1 MRSAETHGKGN
12 APIDVTT
19 AVAPK
24 VTSSQLL
31 AFNASHRVH
40 VTRFAQSDS
49 AAHAGARPLLD
60 AHTIS
65 IVGFEDDVL
74 GEEADAL
81 EEDADADVASARPAS
96 TAPTPVVAR
105 TNACATA
112 LPTYPVPPNT
122 TTRPVVDCMRAFS
135 PTFTFTRRTGVT
147 STFP

>member
-1 MRSAETHGKGN
+1 MRSAETQGKGN

-24 VTSSQLL
+24 VTSSQFW

-65 IVGFEDDVL
+65 IVGSEDDVV
-74 GEEADAL
+74 EEANAL
-81 EEDADADVASARPAS
+81 EDADSDAASVRPAY

-105 TNACATA
+105 TKACATA
-112 LPTYPVPPNT
+112 LPT
-122 TTRPVVDCMRAFS
+122 
-135 PTFTFTRRTGVT
+135 
-147 STFP
+147 

>member
-1 MRSAETHGKGN
+1 MFVSPFASTMRSAETHGKGN

-81 EEDADADVASARPAS
+81 EEDADADVASA
-96 TAPTPVVAR
+96 
-105 TNACATA
+105 
-112 LPTYPVPPNT
+112 PPNT